1 MDTKQLFPAHF
12 ESVFGKNEVLSDR
25 ASGSKTPKIPH
36 FHSTSEAKRSE
47 CVGLSACVKHSHVV
61 QSKYCKVPPSL
72 KNRVKCGVWVGEA
85 NIPNLSLLICLEVTG
100 GGWWWVVVV
109 VEGKFSV
116 QLRPKLINRRK
127 LAK

>member
-1 MDTKQLFPAHF
+1 MAGGTGCPSSCA
-12 ESVFGKNEVLSDR
+12 SLSDR
-25 ASGSKTPKIPH
+25 ASGSKAPKIPH

-85 NIPNLSLLICLEVTG
+85 YIPNLSLLLCLEAFEKFLVVG
-100 GGWWWVVVV
+100 GG
-109 VEGKFSV
+109 G
-116 QLRPKLINRRK
+116 
-127 LAK
+127 